1 MPFTAAARQSI
12 LGHAVG
18 TRAYT
23 PPANYHIGLS
33 STQPSDTGTNI
44 TEPSGGGYAR
54 VSVANNSTNWS
65 APSAGAENEVSN
77 ATIIN
82 FGTASASWGAAVGFW
97 FASSA
102 GTGGTIHMWGPLAS
116 PQTVAADNPVS
127 FAVGALT
134 TRLRRAA

>member
-65 APSAGAENEVSN
+65 APSAGADTDVAN

-82 FGTASASWGAAVGFW
+82 YGTATADWPAPVAWW

-102 GTGGTIHMWGPLAS
+102 GTGGTIHMWGPLPA
-116 PQTVAADNPVS
+116 PQTIQNGNPVS